1 MPNLTQAWT
10 RAEAD
15 KPLGWKLCGMVLGR
29 RATWVA
35 WARGP
40 NGDRAEGK
48 GDNPQQA
55 LSDLANKL
63 DRLRGDPNR

>member
-1 MPNLTQAWT
+1 MPNLTQAST
-10 RAEAD
+10 RAEAV
-15 KPLGWKLCGMVLGR
+15 KPFGWKLCGMVLGR

-40 NGDRAEGK
+40 KQERVEGE
-48 GDNPQQA
+48 GTSPQQA

-63 DRLRGDPNR
+63 DKLRADPNG